1 MIDQSPDSL
10 KMADTPSWV
19 DRAEFPFRSMWL
31 DTSFGRIHLVDEGA
45 READVVLLVH
55 GTPSWCF
62 EYRHLIARLAR
73 TRRVIA
79 FDHLGFGLSERP
91 RAFSYT
97 PEAHGQVLRE
107 VVQRLGLLRFALVVH
122 DYGGP
127 IALPFAAAEPE
138 RITSLVVMNSWMW
151 PLREDP
157 QLART
162 ARFVASWMGRFMY
175 RFLNASLRLLMPY
188 AYADKRK
195 LTPRV
200 HAQYLA
206 PFRDRDARELVLW
219 TLARALHEPGP
230 ALGQLWADRA
240 RLAAIPTQVVWGLG
254 DRALPA
260 SVLARIRTGLP
271 QAQVQE
277 LDGVGHWPQEEAPE
291 RVAALLDGFL
301 PCAAHAQGKLA
312 SA

>member
-1 MIDQSPDSL
+1 MVDQL
-10 KMADTPSWV
+10 TEAELPSWV
-19 DRAEFPFRSMWL
+19 DRAQFPFRSKLL
-31 DTSFGRIHLVDEGA
+31 DTSSGRIHFVDEGP
-45 READVVLLVH
+45 RDGDVVLLVH
-55 GTPSWCF
+55 GTPTWCF

-91 RAFSYT
+91 CAFSYT

-107 VVQRLGLLRFALVVH
+107 VVQRLGLSRFALVVH

-138 RITSLVVMNSWMW
+138 RITSLVLMNSWLW
-151 PLREDP
+151 PLGEDP
-157 QLART
+157 QLARA
-162 ARFVASWMGRFMY
+162 ARFAASWIGRFMY

-188 AYADKRK
+188 AYADKGK
-195 LTPRV
+195 LTPRI

-206 PFRDRDARELVLW
+206 PFCDRDARERVLW
-219 TLARALHEPGP
+219 TLARALHQPGP
-230 ALGQLWADRA
+230 ALAQLWADRA
-240 RLAAIPTQVVWGLG
+240 RLAAIPAQVVWGLG
-254 DRALPA
+254 DRALPP
-260 SVLARIRTGLP
+260 SVLERVRTALP
-271 QAQVQE
+271 QAHVQE

-291 RVAALLDGFL
+291 QVAALLDGFL
-301 PCAAHAQGKLA
+301 PCAAHAQGKLV